1 MKWSSDAEAALKK
14 VPFFVRS
21 KVRKTIEL
29 QVGEKNKKQVTLADV
44 QKAQKR
50 FLNRMAEDIRG
61 YQADTCFGPS
71 GCPYRAVACDS
82 LMRQVEERLAE
93 ADLLGFLKQ
102 TVGDQ
107 LKYHHEFRV
116 SAAECPNACSQPQIR
131 DMGIIGAVVPVITD
145 EVCTGCA
152 ACVSVCPDSAVTID
166 HDRGIPVINSA
177 ACLMCGRCITA
188 CPAGTIRAGQKGFRV
203 QLGGRLGRHPRLGME
218 LPAILSEAQV
228 LEVLDN
234 ALCFYKARSR
244 KGARFSRLLTEQ
256 DLETIFSG
264 QKGISKY

>member
-21 KVRKTIEL
+21 KVRKTIEH
-29 QVGEKNKKQVTLADV
+29 QVREQNKKQVTLDDV

-61 YQADTCFGPS
+61 YQADTCFGSS
-71 GCPYRAVACDS
+71 GCPHRAVSCDS
-82 LMRQVEERLAE
+82 LMHQIEKRLTE

-131 DMGIIGAVVPVITD
+131 DLGIIGAVVPEITD
-145 EVCTGCA
+145 QVCTGCA
-152 ACVSVCPDSAVTID
+152 SCVSACPDSAVTID
-166 HDRGIPVINSA
+166 HDRGVPVISSA

-188 CPAGTIRAGQKGFRV
+188 CPTGTIRAGQKGFRV

-218 LPAILSEAQV
+218 FPGILTEAQV

-234 ALCFYKARSR
+234 ALRLYKTRSR
-244 KGARFSRLLTEQ
+244 AGERFSRLITEQ
-256 DLETIFSG
+256 DLETILSR
-264 QKGISKY
+264 